1 MMNLSYESSS
11 NNSSTIFGN
20 RNHRPYLNIKRNQI
34 KRSFGKSHF
43 NSYVRESPFTD
54 KNRSDDDSEEDIK
67 EKKLRE
73 REEFKDFLIK
83 LLTESPNDRK
93 RKNKSKLKPL
103 NRSKMTLDKSVNSKK
118 NILTEPSVSKS
129 IPKYLTMKEKK
140 KLLQKIKKEKERRE
154 KEREKK
160 ENQKIMKEIKLKQ
173 SQNKEIFRSNLNR
186 LYGYNRKFLFYNAKL
201 KKEKCNSLEKYHENI
216 LRVSSINISK
226 DNLLKLFSDLKTIK
240 INSEQTK
247 PLPPINFP
255 ALVNH
260 SLNESGQKKRF
271 GLKQPIKKFS
281 EMDEYEREMYM
292 IKTNTRHE
300 KMNFNTNKFLYKM
313 YEILPEHVVETLYA
327 KKRKF

>member
-1 MMNLSYESSS
+1 MMNSSYDSSS
-11 NNSSTIFGN
+11 NNSSMMRN
-20 RNHRPYLNIKRNQI
+20 RNYRPFLNMKRNTIKRTL
-34 KRSFGKSHF
+34 GKSTF
-43 NSYVRESPFTD
+43 SSYINGSPLID
-54 KNRSDDDSEEDIK
+54 EPRSDDDSEED
-67 EKKLRE
+67 EKTKQLRK

-83 LLTESPNDRK
+83 LLTESPNERK
-93 RKNKSKLKPL
+93 RKNKSKLKPID
-103 NRSKMTLDKSVNSKK
+103 RSKFTLNKTITSKAR
-118 NILTEPSVSKS
+118 ISTEPSESKSVSK
-129 IPKYLTMKEKK
+129 YLSTREKK
-140 KLLQKIKKEKERRE
+140 KLMQKLKKEKEKRE

-173 SQNKEIFRSNLNR
+173 KQNKEIFRSNLNR

-201 KKEKCNSLEKYHENI
+201 KKEKCSSLEKYHENI

-255 ALVNH
+255 ALVCH

-271 GLKQPIKKFS
+271 GYKQPNKKFS
-281 EMDEYEREMYM
+281 EMDEYEKEMYM
-292 IKTNTRHE
+292 IKTNSRHE

-313 YEILPEHVVETLYA
+313 YEILPEHVVETIYA